1 MIKLDELN
9 FFESIKDKKII
20 VMFYREEGCSF
31 CDKAKPVFESYE
43 GNEKG
48 MYALGM
54 APDSVNEKFPIERF
68 PTFYAFN
75 NGEAVAKLEGV
86 PTHEKLDRMFAPKI
100 IKPEEAPMA
109 MLINDRAILI
119 DKIAELKVHLNNV
132 VYEIKRRED
141 LAGL

>member
-1 MIKLDELN
+1 MLNELN
-9 FFESIKDKKII
+9 FKKSIAGKKII

-54 APDSVNEKFPIERF
+54 APDSINEEFPIERF
-68 PTFYAFN
+68 PTFYAFE
-75 NGEAVAKLEGV
+75 NGKAVNKLEGV
-86 PTHEKLDRMFAPKI
+86 PTHEKLDQMFAPKV
-100 IKPEEAPMA
+100 IKPEEAPMV

-119 DKIAELKVHLNNV
+119 DKIAELKTHLNNV
-132 VYEIKRRED
+132 ISEIKKRED